1 MKVEALWDELL
12 LREPLVSECYVANQ
26 ISNSTP
32 SIIWVFGYLLE
43 LQMKINLS
51 ELDCLQLC
59 DFNGIYL
66 NVLILRHIM
75 WQINVKFDVSL

>member
-12 LREPLVSECYVANQ
+12 LREPLVSECCPTPYLVNQ

-32 SIIWVFGYLLE
+32 GIIWLFGYLLE

-59 DFNGIYL
+59 DFNGIYV
-66 NVLILRHIM
+66 NVLILRHT
-75 WQINVKFDVSL
+75 W